1 MADFKYL
8 GFTFVEYVLYIYV
21 LKEQNAMYYVT
32 FKIVY
37 TYTTFHK

>member
-1 MADFKYL
+1 MADFKFL
-8 GFTFVEYVLYIYV
+8 GFTFVVYVYV

-37 TYTTFHK
+37 TYIQM